1 MYSVSITCAS
11 IALPC
16 PFQRICYAGTAL
28 AASDCRPRAVV
39 QWPRLRHILE
49 SVPSRILVAALTA
62 KPPAAWL
69 RLRAGTSQLDSWMSA
84 LGHKRTL
91 ERFRPMSAI
100 PPKADISR
108 REMNVRFVK
117 RTVARL
123 LDHLIGA

>member
-1 MYSVSITCAS
+1 GGTRSCDKP
-11 IALPC
+11 LPA
-16 PFQRICYAGTAL
+16 AGTR
-28 AASDCRPRAVV
+28 SVR
-39 QWPRLRHILE
+39 RLRHILE

-91 ERFRPMSAI
+91 ERFRPMFAI

-108 REMNVRFVK
+108 REMNVRFVPK
-117 RTVARL
+117 A
-123 LDHLIGA
+123 DSGATTRSPH